1 MNFSKAKTYLEK
13 INLLYQGIQEDN
25 QVSPIERKLMLDY
38 ISNLYDCFWYEEA
51 KNSKAATPPV
61 QKTAPKPPVK
71 VATPP
76 PPPPPTPAPEV
87 VEAPIAQPTYVAP
100 APAPAPTPTP
110 VAAVAE
116 QATVEKAPPKR
127 FDLNLNKAKVTPAAA
142 VGFNA
147 VYNELFEQEGTKD
160 LSQKL
165 SERPISSLKSAW
177 GVGDKF
183 LIVNELFG
191 KDISAFDDAVDN
203 LNGMSGIDE
212 ARGYLEK
219 NVIEKYNWTD
229 VNKLSVAKNFVKT
242 VRRRYV

>member
-1 MNFSKAKTYLEK
+1 MNFTKAKTYLEK

-38 ISNLYDCFWYEEA
+38 ISNLYDCFWYDEQQ
-51 KNSKAATPPV
+51 NSTPATPKP
-61 QKTAPKPPVK
+61 QKITPPPSVK
-71 VATPP
+71 VTPP
-76 PPPPPTPAPEV
+76 PPPSAPAPEV
-87 VEAPIAQPTYVAP
+87 VE
-100 APAPAPTPTP
+100 TP
-110 VAAVAE
+110 VAEPAYVPPTPAPKSEPVVAE
-116 QATVEKAPPKR
+116 QSAAEKTQPKR
-127 FDLNLNKAKVTPAAA
+127 YDLNLHKAKVTPAAA

-165 SERPISSLKSAW
+165 GERPISSLKSAW

-191 KDISAFDDAVDN
+191 KDISAFDESIDK
-203 LNGMSGIDE
+203 LNGMSSIDE
-212 ARGYLEK
+212 ARGYLEQ

-229 VNKLSVAKNFVKT
+229 VNKLSVAKNFIKT
-242 VRRRYV
+242 IRRRYI

>member
-1 MNFSKAKTYLEK
+1 MNFTKAKTYLEK

-51 KNSKAATPPV
+51 QNNAPTAPPV
-61 QKTAPKPPVK
+61 QKSTPKPPVK
-71 VATPP
+71 VTTPAP
-76 PPPPPTPAPEV
+76 APTPAPEV
-87 VEAPIAQPTYVAP
+87 VEAPIVQPAYVPPRP
-100 APAPAPTPTP
+100 APKPEP
-110 VAAVAE
+110 AVAE
-116 QATVEKAPPKR
+116 QPIVETSQPKR
-127 FDLNLNKAKVTPAAA
+127 FDLNLHKAKVTPAAA
-142 VGFNA
+142 VGFSA

-191 KDISAFDDAVDN
+191 KDISAFDDAIDN
-203 LNGMSGIDE
+203 LNGMSSIDE
-212 ARGYLEK
+212 ARAYLEQ

-229 VNKLSVAKNFVKT
+229 VNKLSVSKNFIKT
-242 VRRRYV
+242 VRRRYI

>member
-38 ISNLYDCFWYEEA
+38 ISNLYDCFWYDEA
-51 KNSKAATPPV
+51 QNGKATTPSV
-61 QKTAPKPPVK
+61 QKTTPPPPVK

-76 PPPPPTPAPEV
+76 PPPPTPTPEV
-87 VEAPIAQPTYVAP
+87 VEVPVAQPAYVPP
-100 APAPAPTPTP
+100 APKPTPTPTP
-110 VAAVAE
+110 VAA
-116 QATVEKAPPKR
+116 EKPQPKR

-191 KDISAFDDAVDN
+191 KDISAFDDAIDN
-203 LNGMSGIDE
+203 LNGMSGIE
-212 ARGYLEK
+212 QARGYLEQ

-229 VNKLSVAKNFVKT
+229 VNKLTVAKNFIKT
-242 VRRRYV
+242 VQRRYI

>member
-25 QVSPIERKLMLDY
+25 QMSPIERKLMLDY
-38 ISNLYDCFWYEEA
+38 ISNLYDCFWYDEQQ
-51 KNSKAATPPV
+51 NSTPATPKP
-61 QKTAPKPPVK
+61 QKITPRPPVK
-71 VATPP
+71 VAT

-87 VEAPIAQPTYVAP
+87 VEAPIAQPAYVPPTP
-100 APAPAPTPTP
+100 APAPKPEP
-110 VAAVAE
+110 VIAE
-116 QATVEKAPPKR
+116 QPVVEKPQPKR
-127 FDLNLNKAKVTPAAA
+127 FDLNLHKAKVTPAAA

-191 KDISAFDDAVDN
+191 KDISAFDDAIDK
-203 LNGMSGIDE
+203 LNGMSSIDE
-212 ARGYLEK
+212 ARGYLEQ

-229 VNKLSVAKNFVKT
+229 VNKLSVSKNFIKT
-242 VRRRYV
+242 IRRRYI

>member
-1 MNFSKAKTYLEK
+1 MNFTKAKTYLEK

-38 ISNLYDCFWYEEA
+38 ISNLYDCFWYDEQQ
-51 KNSKAATPPV
+51 NNTPTV
-61 QKTAPKPPVK
+61 QKTTTAPPKAAAP
-71 VATPP
+71 TPP
-76 PPPPPTPAPEV
+76 ILTPEV
-87 VEAPIAQPTYVAP
+87 VETPVAQPAYV
-100 APAPAPTPTP
+100 APTPTP
-110 VAAVAE
+110 PKPVEVEQTTAE
-116 QATVEKAPPKR
+116 KPQSKR
-127 FDLNLNKAKVTPAAA
+127 FDLNLHKAKVTPAAS

-191 KDISAFDDAVDN
+191 KDISAFDEAIEK
-203 LNGMSGIDE
+203 LNGMSSVDE
-212 ARGYLEK
+212 ARSYLEK
-219 NVIEKYNWTD
+219 NAIEKYNWTD
-229 VNKLSVAKNFVKT
+229 VNKLSVAKNFIKT
-242 VRRRYV
+242 VRRRYLG